1 MGEDIY
7 KASLEEKIAE
17 MQSGLLYRYCPDLEI
32 YTCPNRIKDVPR
44 TYSLVDGMNGFRDVP
59 GTSDLIIK
67 KMTNIRNTSMRGA
80 FIDEGIP
87 THHTWTVNYESP
99 LWWDWVPL
107 QHVSGTT
114 LSFADGHCEFWKWA
128 NQQTFDRTRLRCDKQ
143 PHDCDDELRPDN
155 EDLSKCI
162 KMVWGKT
169 GF

>member
-1 MGEDIY
+1 
-7 KASLEEKIAE
+7 
-17 MQSGLLYRYCPDLEI
+17 
-32 YTCPNRIKDVPR
+32 
-44 TYSLVDGMNGFRDVP
+44 MNGFRDVP

-87 THHTWTVNYESP
+87 THHTWTINYESP

-114 LSFADGHCEFWKWA
+114 LSFADGHCEFWKWT
-128 NQQTFDRTRLRCDKQ
+128 NQTTFEFTRLKSDKQ
-143 PHDCDDELRPDN
+143 PINCEDQPLQPDN
-155 EDLSKCI
+155 EDLNRCI